1 MQFVDFKLQKNLFI
15 ILLMW
20 YQLYYVLIYKKIYS
34 KFNNNLQWEIYLSS
48 CWNEWHG
55 LICGHDDRT

>member
-34 KFNNNLQWEIYLSS
+34 KFNNNLQ
-48 CWNEWHG
+48 
-55 LICGHDDRT
+55 